1 MIFQGRAIS
10 PGKAEGKVLKLN
22 ETFSFLGGVNASTGD
37 LNVGGGNIAGKVFVF
52 HSGKGSTVGSFVMYD
67 LMVHGKAP
75 IAVVNSTAETI
86 VTTGAV
92 ISSIPMVDMID
103 IDLLVDGDDVVIDG
117 SAGTVEIK
125 EKRVIKV
132 VSSALLNKY
141 GKVLIVQRP
150 DGVRSFP
157 GRKSLVAG
165 KVESGESRESAAARE
180 IMEETSIRVSAP
192 DASLPPIYVRERDI
206 IWEVYPFLFK
216 VDDPE
221 PVLNDE
227 NVKYEWILP
236 DHIKKDQTIVPQ
248 TNDVVHRMLKDL
260 K

>member
-1 MIFQGRAIS
+1 MIFHGRAIS
-10 PGKAEGKVLKLN
+10 PGKAEGVVLKLDG
-22 ETFSFLGGVNASTGD
+22 TFSFLGGVNASTGD
-37 LNVGGGNIAGKVFVF
+37 LNAGGGNIAGKVFVF

-75 IAVVNSTAETI
+75 IAVVNTTAETI

-92 ISSIPMVDMID
+92 ISSIPMVDGID
-103 IDLLVDGDDVVIDG
+103 IDILSNGDNIVVDGNDG
-117 SAGTVEIK
+117 TIEIK
-125 EKRVIKV
+125 GVRVIKV
-132 VSSALLNKY
+132 VSSALLNKD

-165 KVESGESRESAAARE
+165 KVEIGEERENAASRE
-180 IMEETSIRVSAP
+180 IMEETSIRVSTP

-206 IWEVYPFLFK
+206 LWEVYPFLFR
-216 VDDPE
+216 VDNPE

-236 DHIKKDQTIVPQ
+236 DEIKKDQTIVPQ
-248 TNDVVHRMLKDL
+248 TNDVVHRMLKKL